1 MAIDPRSFPRPQA
14 PVYATP
20 AQAREQAKRAS
31 AAAFRIFWK
40 LGFDEGVM
48 GHISFRDPEFADQ
61 FWINPFAVCFGQI
74 RAADLMR
81 INLEGKVL
89 EGEGFP
95 HPGGI
100 PQHAAIYAED
110 PEIRAVAHTHSPH
123 GKAFST
129 LGRLLEPIS
138 TEAAVFFGRHVLYD
152 TFAHGEGGELGRAAR
167 GNKAVIMK
175 NHGILTVGTTVEEAA
190 YLFLS
195 LEKVCREQL
204 LAFAA
209 GEPERIA
216 REPAERIAQHFGA
229 PQGWLN
235 FQPAYQDIVR
245 EQPELLQ

>member
-14 PVYATP
+14 PSFSTP
-20 AQAREQAKRAS
+20 SEAREQAKRAS

-81 INLEGKVL
+81 ISLEGKVL
-89 EGEGFP
+89 EGDGFP

-100 PQHAAIYAED
+100 PQHASIYAEN

-123 GKAFST
+123 GKAWST
-129 LGRLLEPIS
+129 LGQLLEPLS
-138 TEAAVFFGRHVLYD
+138 TEAAVFFGRHALYD
-152 TFAHGEGGELGRAAR
+152 SFAHGEGGALGRAAR
-167 GNKAVIMK
+167 GNRAVIMK
-175 NHGILTVGTTVEEAA
+175 NHGILTVGTSVEETA
-190 YLFLS
+190 YLFIS

-209 GEPERIA
+209 GEPRRIPT
-216 REPAERIAQHFGA
+216 EHAERIAQFFGA
-229 PQGWLN
+229 SQGWLN

-245 EQPELLQ
+245 DQPDLLN